1 MEGASYNTTA
11 FINAYRT
18 TQSQS
23 LETSSNGMCVFLQH
37 VARRHRWWWL
47 WHDSSRHCIRG
58 PPTTSTAPPLPL
70 LHPTHYG
77 FISTILTIGRRNPL
91 QINTIANSE
100 SIGYCLFHSQRHVY
114 CWDVPHWGYSQWLV
128 SLLKW
133 FLPIW
138 NGRPSSSISML
149 YLIEIWWVQV
159 SGLSLQSSTFCDS
172 R

>member
-1 MEGASYNTTA
+1 MVFGYMEGASYNTTA

-23 LETSSNGMCVFLQH
+23 LELSSNGMCVFLQH

-47 WHDSSRHCIRG
+47 WHDSSRHCIRV
-58 PPTTSTAPPLPL
+58 PPTTSTAPPRPL

-114 CWDVPHWGYSQWLV
+114 CWEGSSLRLLLTVTKYRCWSGSCLSGMVDLV
-128 SLLKW
+128 
-133 FLPIW
+133 
-138 NGRPSSSISML
+138 
-149 YLIEIWWVQV
+149 VV
-159 SGLSLQSSTFCDS
+159 
-172 R
+172 